1 MLVGKLEKNSLE
13 VEFIPVDKREFEEKE
28 IDITNFSSN
37 EDIITQIEELELKE
51 ENFYKI
57 IITGKR
63 FFKIDIDEIKK
74 TLQIENIIKIKDKTK
89 IRIHIES
96 LQKQNNIKGIFVR
109 KMLKKQE
116 DENLDKEFIEK
127 AIEIG
132 LEVL

>member
-89 IRIHIES
+89 IGIDIES
-96 LQKQNNIKGIFVR
+96 LQKENNIKGIFVR